1 MRRDFGIMLEIPEDR
16 LCPPVPNRMNYVLW
30 IQDVVNAVKTHV
42 DSEISP
48 IHGLDVYI
56 AFTLPELI

>member
-1 MRRDFGIMLEIPEDR
+1 MLEIPEDR